1 MNERELPRALHSLS
15 ETHKANARNGAQL
28 RNIVKKAIAQK
39 PKWECPFEKI
49 REYPDC
55 FQDCPDTE
63 KCKMKDAWKQIRPL
77 PKWKDSVSFPVEIK
91 HAQVIPFAKAMDEVL
106 CKNDYKGGWGLKE
119 CSVEYLRA
127 RLVEEMGEYFRLVA
141 RGIHET
147 DPDKKELIDI
157 ANFAMMLW
165 DRS

>member
-1 MNERELPRALHSLS
+1 
-15 ETHKANARNGAQL
+15 
-28 RNIVKKAIAQK
+28 
-39 PKWECPFEKI
+39 
-49 REYPDC
+49 
-55 FQDCPDTE
+55 
-63 KCKMKDAWKQIRPL
+63 
-77 PKWKDSVSFPVEIK
+77 
-91 HAQVIPFAKAMDEVL
+91 MDEVL